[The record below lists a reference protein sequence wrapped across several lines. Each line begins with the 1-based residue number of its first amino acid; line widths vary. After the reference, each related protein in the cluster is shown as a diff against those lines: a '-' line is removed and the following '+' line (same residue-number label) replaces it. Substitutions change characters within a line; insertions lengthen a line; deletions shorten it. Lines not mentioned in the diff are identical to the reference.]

1 MSLLLVAAI
10 IFTSFLTAAI
20 SSMFGML
27 GGLIL
32 LAVLVNI
39 MPVGEAMVLHGF
51 IQLTSNGFRLW
62 LNRQHVQWAIVG
74 FFIIGGVVALS
85 ALAFVAFV
93 PSRIMLLMALGLMPY
108 LSLIIPKSWTLDATK
123 KPVATL
129 AGGLIVMINLLSGV
143 AGPLLDVFFQ
153 KTALT
158 RHQVVAT
165 KAGVASLSHVAKI
178 VFFGALVSAGTTW
191 PAPGLLLLAMLAALI
206 GTRIGKLALDR
217 MNDALFF
224 TWTQRILLVLGA
236 LLIGRAGFLMLSPA

>member
-108 LSLIIPKSWTLDATK
+108 LSLIIPKSWALDATK

-165 KAGVASLSHVAKI
+165 KAGVAILCSVRGLGKPARQHFVPPLRGWRLLGLPSYLKACTKPKALSSTPIGDLTSTIKTCH
-178 VFFGALVSAGTTW
+178 LLNGTQQT
-191 PAPGLLLLAMLAALI
+191 
-206 GTRIGKLALDR
+206 KS
-217 MNDALFF
+217 
-224 TWTQRILLVLGA
+224 
-236 LLIGRAGFLMLSPA
+236 RAD